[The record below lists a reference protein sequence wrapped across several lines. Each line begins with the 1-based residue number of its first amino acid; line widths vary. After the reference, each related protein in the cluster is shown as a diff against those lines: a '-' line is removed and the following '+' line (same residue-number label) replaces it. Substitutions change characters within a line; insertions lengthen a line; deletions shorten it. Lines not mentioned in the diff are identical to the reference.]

1 MFLVTL
7 ISFNLTLTPLAN
19 AIWGTYLIGY
29 KTYVDAS
36 NSVFMIAYS
45 KGNVDQLLDI
55 NVIWSAFFIIIYY
68 MVAIFIMHA
77 MFHNCQT
84 DALKNVVL
92 LFSLDRTDVVEE
104 EEKKVNVDDMT
115 ENEKRKYEHDI
126 QRKGIEQ
133 VTRSLK
139 WLFNGWTSRGFI

>member
-1 MFLVTL
+1 MLTIEQSLQLIGVFLITL
-7 ISFNLTLTPLAN
+7 LSFNLTLTPLAN
-19 AIWGTYLIGY
+19 AIWGTYFVGY

-55 NVIWSAFFIIIYY
+55 NVYWSSIFIIAYY
-68 MVAIFIMHA
+68 IVAIFIMHA

-92 LFSLDRTDVVEE
+92 MFSLDRTDVVETV
-104 EEKKVNVDDMT
+104 EKKPNLDEMH
-115 ENEKRKYEHDI
+115 ENDRRRYRYD
-126 QRKGIEQ
+126 
-133 VTRSLK
+133 
-139 WLFNGWTSRGFI
+139 